1 MTNLRFSKGSP
12 FNREIGD
19 IASDKSISHRCA
31 MFSVLAEGTSEVRN
45 FLEAEDTLNS
55 LEIVRQLGAE
65 ITKENG
71 TYYITPPKT
80 FQEPDNVLDCG
91 NSGTAIRLFCGLL
104 AGKPGFFVLSGDK
117 YLRRRPMKRVIKP
130 LTDIGAR
137 IDARANAD
145 LAPIAIRGGNL
156 KAFDYTSKIS
166 SAQVKSAMI
175 LAALGGDGI
184 SVYEEPEL
192 SRDHTERMLGGMG
205 ATIEQSDGKIR
216 IHPQTGP
223 LKPLNITVPT
233 DPSSAFFFAVL
244 AAIIPGSRVVLK
256 NLTLNPTRIEAYKV
270 LERMGAKME
279 YIQTEN
285 VYEPIGDIVV
295 ESAPLKA
302 VEVSENIS
310 WLIDELPA
318 LSVAFAFAEGTS
330 VVKNAEELRVKE
342 SDRIDSVVKNL
353 ALAGIA
359 TTDYPDGYTVTGGTP
374 KGAVFNSHGDHRIAM
389 SFALLSMA
397 ADGGSV
403 EDTECIATS
412 FPNFLDLIKGIAE
425 VEHYGR

>member
-1 MTNLRFSKGSP
+1 
-12 FNREIGD
+12 
-19 IASDKSISHRCA
+19 
-31 MFSVLAEGTSEVRN
+31 MFSVLADGTSEVRN

-65 ITKENG
+65 IKKENG
-71 TYYITPPKT
+71 TYYITPPKEVK
-80 FQEPDNVLDCG
+80 EPGDVLDCG

-104 AGKPGFFVLSGDK
+104 AGIDGFFVLSGDK

-130 LTDIGAR
+130 LTDIGAK
-137 IDARANAD
+137 IDARANGD
-145 LAPIAIRGGNL
+145 LAPIAIRGGTL
-156 KAFDYTSKIS
+156 KAFDYTSRIS

-175 LAALGGDGI
+175 LAALGGDGV
-184 SVYEEPEL
+184 SLYKEPEL

-205 ATIEQSDGKIR
+205 ATIEQADGKIR
-216 IHPQTGP
+216 IHPQKTALG
-223 LKPLNITVPT
+223 PLNITVPT

-256 NLTLNPTRIEAYKV
+256 NLTLNPTRIEAFKV

-279 YIQTEN
+279 YRQSEN
-285 VYEPIGDIVV
+285 VYEPIGDIIV

-353 ALAGIA
+353 ALAGIE
-359 TTDYPDGYTVTGGTP
+359 TTDYDDGYTVTGGTP
-374 KGAVFNSHGDHRIAM
+374 KGAAFNSYGDHRIAM

-397 ADGGSV
+397 ADGGSI
-403 EDTECIATS
+403 EDTACIATS
-412 FPNFLDLIKGIAE
+412 FPNFLDLIEGIAG

>member
-1 MTNLRFSKGSP
+1 MNRLTFSKASA
-12 FNREIGD
+12 FSKEIAT

-31 MFSVLAEGTSEVRN
+31 MFALLANGTSEVEN

-55 LEIVRQLGAE
+55 MEIVRQLGAE
-65 ITKENG
+65 IKKENG
-71 TYYITPPKT
+71 RYFITPPEVVT
-80 FQEPDNVLDCG
+80 EPGDVLDCG

-104 AGKPGFFVLSGDK
+104 AGIDGFFVLSGDK

-130 LTDIGAR
+130 LTDIGAK
-137 IDARANAD
+137 IDARKNGD

-156 KAFDYTSKIS
+156 KAFDYESKIS

-175 LAALGGDGI
+175 LAALGADGV
-184 SVYEEPEL
+184 SAYREPEL

-205 ATIEQSDGKIR
+205 AIIEKTDGAIR
-216 IHPQTGP
+216 IHPQKTP
-223 LKPLNITVPT
+223 LKPLKITVPT

-256 NLTLNPTRIEAYKV
+256 NLTLNPTRIEAFKV
-270 LERMGAKME
+270 LERMGAGIE
-279 YIQTEN
+279 YLPKED

-295 ESAPLKA
+295 THAPLRA
-302 VEVSENIS
+302 VRVSENIA

-318 LSVAFAFAEGTS
+318 LSIAFAFAEGTS

-342 SDRIDSVVKNL
+342 SDRIESVITNL
-353 ALAGIA
+353 ALAGIE

-374 KGAVFNSHGDHRIAM
+374 RGATFNSHGDHRIAM

-412 FPNFLDLIKGIAE
+412 FPNFLELIEDIAE
-425 VEHYGR
+425 VERHGS